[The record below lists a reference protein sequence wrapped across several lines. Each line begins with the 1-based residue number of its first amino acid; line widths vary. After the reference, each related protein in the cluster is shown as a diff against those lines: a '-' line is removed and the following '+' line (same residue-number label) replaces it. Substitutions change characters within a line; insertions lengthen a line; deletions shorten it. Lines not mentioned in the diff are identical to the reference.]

1 MEDDGGRESPLR
13 DSPVE
18 ENGQSLSPSP
28 VAKNRRSS
36 PDDDEDNNGSL
47 RGSESA

>member
-1 MEDDGGRESPLR
+1 MEEDDGRESPLR